1 MKLETYK
8 QQLMQTLIEPIREY
22 RAEAEI
28 DDFTDEDIDQCKS
41 LIDSYLEAL
50 AAMDEPT
57 DEVIMAQVEKLI
69 LALND
74 LDEQTNHCMIET
86 GEREAIC
93 ALVQESAIA
102 FGLQEYSYD
111 ITEDWREW

>member
-1 MKLETYK
+1 MKLELYK
-8 QQLMQTLIEPIREY
+8 QQLMQTVIEPIREFK
-22 RAEAEI
+22 AEAEI
-28 DDFTDEDIDQCKS
+28 DDFTDEDIEQCS
-41 LIDSYLEAL
+41 VLLDSYLEAL
-50 AAMDEPT
+50 AAMDSPT
-57 DEVIMAQVEKLI
+57 DEAIMEQVEKLI

-74 LDEQTNHCMIET
+74 LNEQTDYAMIET

-102 FGLQEYSYD
+102 FGLQEYGDD